1 MRTATDAAGVTAEL
15 AAVPAHERVALVDP
29 RFVGHAHALRLAL
42 TDPRFPAA
50 TVRGALTA
58 QPEARA
64 VLVRA
69 VTAAAATART
79 SDGGAPTAAPA
90 PGSAE
95 SPEHVAASTVVPTT
109 VPDRAEE
116 TQPPVGSAPGP
127 GADDRSG
134 DAGAPG
140 AAVASGAADRAD
152 AAVHAPDAAHA
163 SGEYAE
169 SRSRTRPSGAATAL
183 GAAAAPT
190 TAGAVGRATR
200 TDAPGTT
207 APDRAAGTGVRA
219 GGAAHAADSFATR
232 SPSESSAEVATMG
245 AANAPNAAA
254 PGEAAHVASP
264 DRTAD
269 GLAAPSRSVAPA
281 EVAATHGAADAH
293 SWVDD
298 IAAALDAGGVA
309 LHRPELGVLVASV
322 PADALSR
329 AKAQDAVDAVDDE
342 RVRLRS
348 AVKARDGFFT
358 TFCISPY
365 SRYIARWCARR
376 GLTPN
381 QVTTASLLTALIAAA
396 CAATGTRPGFVSAGV
411 LLIASFVLDCTDGQ
425 LARYSLQYSTL
436 GAWLDATFDRAK
448 EYAYYAGLA
457 LGAARADGDDV
468 WALALGAMVLQTCRH
483 VVDFAFNEA
492 NHDATGNTSPTA
504 ALSGRLDSVGWTVW
518 VRRMIV
524 LPIGERWAMIAVLT
538 AFTTPRI
545 TFYATLI
552 GCALAACYTTAGRVL
567 RSLTRRA
574 GRTDRAARAL
584 AELADSGPL
593 AELVAKAAP
602 RGASSY
608 LAPVSAALGATAVLA
623 GAAATGFGS
632 WVPVGCAVLY
642 AVLAG
647 VAVTAP
653 LKGPLDWLV
662 PPLFRA
668 AEYGTILILA
678 ACSEVNGALPAAFG
692 LVAAVAYHHYDTV
705 YRIRGGTGAPP
716 HRLVR
721 AIGGHEGRTVAVTA
735 AAALLHHQNQGFTI
749 ALTALAAALAL
760 AVLIESIR
768 FWVSSGAPAV
778 HDESGEPA

>member
-1 MRTATDAAGVTAEL
+1 MRTATDAAAVTAEL
-15 AAVPAHERVALVDP
+15 TTVPAHERVALVDP
-29 RFVGHAHALRLAL
+29 RFVGHVHALRLAL

-50 TVRGALTA
+50 AVRGALGV
-58 QPEARA
+58 QPEARTA
-64 VLVRA
+64 LIRA
-69 VTAAAATART
+69 VTATAATART
-79 SDGGAPTAAPA
+79 YGNGGGAPTAAPA
-90 PGSAE
+90 QALGSAE
-95 SPEHVAASTVVPTT
+95 SLEREAAPTVVPAT
-109 VPDRAEE
+109 VPDRASEA
-116 TQPPVGSAPGP
+116 QPLFGSAPGP
-127 GADDRSG
+127 GAEARGG
-134 DAGAPG
+134 DADLPG

-152 AAVHAPDAAHA
+152 AVMRAPDAAHA

-183 GAAAAPT
+183 GATDSPT
-190 TAGAVGRATR
+190 
-200 TDAPGTT
+200 
-207 APDRAAGTGVRA
+207 
-219 GGAAHAADSFATR
+219 
-232 SPSESSAEVATMG
+232 
-245 AANAPNAAA
+245 AAA
-254 PGEAAHVASP
+254 PGEATHGASP
-264 DRTAD
+264 DRAAAAGVHADAVAPGPATRAGETVGAGHAAD
-269 GLAAPSRSVAPA
+269 GFAAPSRSVAV
-281 EVAATHGAADAH
+281 EAAMHGVADAH
-293 SWVDD
+293 SSVDD
-298 IAAALDAGGVA
+298 LAAALDAEGVA
-309 LHRPELGVLVASV
+309 VHRPELGVLVADV
-322 PADALSR
+322 PADAEAR
-329 AKAQDAVDAVDDE
+329 AAACDAVAAVDDE

-358 TFCISPY
+358 TYCISPY

-457 LGAARADGDDV
+457 LGAARADGGSGGDDV

-538 AFTTPRI
+538 AVTTPRI
-545 TFYATLI
+545 TFYVLLI

-574 GRTDRAARAL
+574 KRTDRAAHAL
-584 AELADSGPL
+584 AELADSGPP

-602 RGASSY
+602 RKASSY
-608 LAPVSAALGATAVLA
+608 LAPLSAALGAAAVLA
-623 GAAATGFGS
+623 GTAAADFGS

-647 VAVTAP
+647 VAVAAP

-678 ACSEVNGALPAAFG
+678 AYAEVNGALPAAFG

-716 HRLVR
+716 RRLVR
-721 AIGGHEGRTVAVTA
+721 AIGGHEGRTVVVTA

-749 ALTALAAALAL
+749 ALTALAAVIAL

-778 HDESGEPA
+778 HDETGEPA

>member
-1 MRTATDAAGVTAEL
+1 MSTAILTGAPVAGSSLEDGLRSLGFDVRTATDAAAVTAEL
-15 AAVPAHERVALVDP
+15 ATVPAHERVALVDP
-29 RFVGHAHALRLAL
+29 RFIGHVHALRLAL

-50 TVRGALTA
+50 AVRGALSVQA
-58 QPEARA
+58 EARTA
-64 VLVRA
+64 LVRA
-69 VTAAAATART
+69 VTAAERT
-79 SDGGAPTAAPA
+79 
-90 PGSAE
+90 
-95 SPEHVAASTVVPTT
+95 
-109 VPDRAEE
+109 
-116 TQPPVGSAPGP
+116 
-127 GADDRSG
+127 
-134 DAGAPG
+134 
-140 AAVASGAADRAD
+140 
-152 AAVHAPDAAHA
+152 
-163 SGEYAE
+163 
-169 SRSRTRPSGAATAL
+169 
-183 GAAAAPT
+183 
-190 TAGAVGRATR
+190 
-200 TDAPGTT
+200 GTT
-207 APDRAAGTGVRA
+207 APTG
-219 GGAAHAADSFATR
+219 ST
-232 SPSESSAEVATMG
+232 PQ
-245 AANAPNAAA
+245 P
-254 PGEAAHVASP
+254 
-264 DRTAD
+264 
-269 GLAAPSRSVAPA
+269 RSVAVA
-281 EVAATHGAADAH
+281 ETTATDGTATAH
-293 SWVDD
+293 SRVDD
-298 IAAALDAGGVA
+298 LAAALDAEGVA
-309 LHRPELGVLVASV
+309 VHRPELGVLVADV
-322 PADALSR
+322 PADAE
-329 AKAQDAVDAVDDE
+329 AQAAARDAVAAVDDE

-411 LLIASFVLDCTDGQ
+411 LLLASFVLDCTDGQ

-457 LGAARADGDDV
+457 LGAARGGDDV

-492 NHDATGNTSPTA
+492 NHDATGNSSPTA

-545 TFYATLI
+545 TFYVLLI

-574 GRTDRAARAL
+574 ERTDRAARAL
-584 AELADSGPL
+584 AELADSGPP

-602 RGASSY
+602 RKASSY
-608 LAPVSAALGATAVLA
+608 LAPLSAALGAAAVLA
-623 GAAATGFGS
+623 GTAAAGFGS

-647 VAVTAP
+647 VAVAAP

-678 ACSEVNGALPAAFG
+678 AYAEMNGALPAAFG

-716 HRLVR
+716 CRLVR
-721 AIGGHEGRTVAVTA
+721 AIGGHEGRTVVVTA
-735 AAALLHHQNQGFTI
+735 AAALLHDQNQGFTI
-749 ALTALAAALAL
+749 ALTALAAVIAL

-778 HDESGEPA
+778 HDETGEPA

>member
-1 MRTATDAAGVTAEL
+1 MRTATDAAAVTAEL
-15 AAVPAHERVALVDP
+15 TTVPAHERVALVDP
-29 RFVGHAHALRLAL
+29 RFVGHVHALRLAL
-42 TDPRFPAA
+42 ADPRFPAA
-50 TVRGALTA
+50 AVRGALSV
-58 QPEARA
+58 QPEARTA
-64 VLVRA
+64 LVRA
-69 VTAAAATART
+69 VTATAATART
-79 SDGGAPTAAPA
+79 LGH
-90 PGSAE
+90 GSGT
-95 SPEHVAASTVVPTT
+95 P
-109 VPDRAEE
+109 
-116 TQPPVGSAPGP
+116 
-127 GADDRSG
+127 
-134 DAGAPG
+134 
-140 AAVASGAADRAD
+140 
-152 AAVHAPDAAHA
+152 
-163 SGEYAE
+163 
-169 SRSRTRPSGAATAL
+169 
-183 GAAAAPT
+183 AAAPGT
-190 TAGAVGRATR
+190 GAVPAVGNPGRAVRVGAMEAAETDASARGAAGAGAVGTA
-200 TDAPGTT
+200 
-207 APDRAAGTGVRA
+207 APDRAA
-219 GGAAHAADSFATR
+219 D
-232 SPSESSAEVATMG
+232 
-245 AANAPNAAA
+245 AP
-254 PGEAAHVASP
+254 
-264 DRTAD
+264 TAD
-269 GLAAPSRSVAPA
+269 GVTA
-281 EVAATHGAADAH
+281 AH
-293 SWVDD
+293 SRVDD
-298 IAAALDAGGVA
+298 LAAALDAEGVTV
-309 LHRPELGVLVASV
+309 HRPELGVLVADV
-322 PADALSR
+322 PADAEAR
-329 AKAQDAVDAVDDE
+329 AAARDAVAAVDDE

-358 TFCISPY
+358 TYCISPY

-457 LGAARADGDDV
+457 LGAARAGGGDDV

-492 NHDATGNTSPTA
+492 NHDATANTSPTA

-538 AFTTPRI
+538 AVTTPRI
-545 TFYATLI
+545 TFYVLLI

-574 GRTDRAARAL
+574 KRTDRAAHAL

-602 RGASSY
+602 RKASSY
-608 LAPVSAALGATAVLA
+608 LAPLSAALGAAAVLA
-623 GAAATGFGS
+623 GTAAAGFGS

-647 VAVTAP
+647 VAVAAP

-668 AEYGTILILA
+668 AEYGTILVLA
-678 ACSEVNGALPAAFG
+678 AYAEVNGALPAAFG

-716 HRLVR
+716 RRLVR

-749 ALTALAAALAL
+749 ALTALAAVLAL

-778 HDESGEPA
+778 HDETGEPA